1 MNLPLQTRGDA
12 VQFAV
17 KVVPGAARDRVVG
30 LIGDA
35 LKVQVSA
42 PPEQGKANARVCE
55 VLAAALGVA
64 TRAVV
69 VQSGHGSPRK
79 VVAVQG
85 LAGEALLARLDA
97 HVAAGGRGR

>member
-1 MNLPLQTRGDA
+1 MNLPLQTRA
-12 VQFAV
+12 ESVQFAI

-69 VQSGHGSPRK
+69 VQSGHSSPRK

-85 LAGEALLARLDA
+85 LAAEEVLARLVA
-97 HVAAGGRGR
+97 HVARHGKRG